1 MALLELAWISLRSP
15 GGGTTRFPFS
25 IVSFQATRA
34 VGAFSLAWQ
43 AVSSIWTPGGEHRVP
58 DDEPAAR
65 HPPAA
70 AAPAAAPP
78 GEDYDPR
85 GVEVSPE
92 ELEAI
97 REVQAQIRATPTID
111 VVANHAVQLFELAL
125 VYMGVAS
132 PPDEQGHVPAPD
144 LVQAGVA
151 IDAMAALVDGFGSR
165 FSEHEQTLRDAL
177 SQIQMLYVQVAD
189 QSPTP

>member
-34 VGAFSLAWQ
+34 VGAFSLAWRDEQ
-43 AVSSIWTPGGEHRVP
+43 HLDAGRRAPSTRRRAGG
-58 DDEPAAR
+58 AAA
-65 HPPAA
+65 PAA

-97 REVQAQIRATPTID
+97 REVQAQIRATPAID

-132 PPDEQGHVPAPD
+132 PPDEQGRVPAPD